1 MSKYYAIKNGKVNGI
16 YRDWP
21 TAESQVKGF
30 KGAVYKSF
38 KTEKEALE
46 YMNDT
51 IVKNDINVTKNV
63 NDINK
68 IKNEKYIKPYNID
81 LLIYTDGSSKNK
93 VGGYG
98 FIAIDL
104 STDLIIKKGSGLVP
118 GICTNQKAE
127 LVAIHQALLYI
138 QDLRFKKIMIRTDSN
153 WSIQCFTSFIY
164 GWLKNGFYTAKKE
177 PVKHKELIM
186 EIFQLLLQKP
196 ITFEHIYSHEGEIY
210 NEKVDKLAKL
220 YTM

>member
-1 MSKYYAIKNGKVNGI
+1 MSKYYAIKNGRVNGI

-21 TAESQVKGF
+21 TAQVQVNGF

-46 YMNDT
+46 YMNGEN
-51 IVKNDINVTKNV
+51 IKEIKEIKEIKV
-63 NDINK
+63 
-68 IKNEKYIKPYNID
+68 IKNSNPKFVKPDNVE

-93 VGGYG
+93 VGGYA
-98 FIAIDL
+98 FLVIDL
-104 STDLIIKKGSGLVP
+104 ATDTIIKEDSGLIP
-118 GICTNQKAE
+118 GVCSNQKAE
-127 LVAIHQALLYI
+127 LVAIHKALLYI
-138 QDLRFKKIMIRTDSN
+138 QSLRFKKIMLRTDSN
-153 WSIQCFTSFIY
+153 WSIQCFISYIY

-186 EIFQLLLQKP
+186 EIYQLLLIKP
-196 ITFEHIYSHEGEIY
+196 IIFEHIYSHEGEIY